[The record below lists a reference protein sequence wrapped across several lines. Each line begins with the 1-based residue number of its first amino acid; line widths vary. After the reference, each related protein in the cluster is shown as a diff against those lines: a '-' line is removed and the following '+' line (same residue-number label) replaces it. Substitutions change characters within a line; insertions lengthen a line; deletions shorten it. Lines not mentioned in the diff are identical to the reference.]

1 MAQYRVGIIGGTGQM
16 GKWFK
21 RFFERHGHIV
31 EISSRKT
38 HLSPVDCAKNND
50 IVIVSVPIQ
59 VTIDVIKQVAPH
71 VKKES
76 LLMDLTSIKEAP
88 VKTMLEHSRSEVIGC
103 HPVFGPSVAS
113 LKNQAIVLCPARGK
127 KWLPIIQKLCE
138 SEEGKVKISTP
149 ERHDEIMAIIQGITH
164 FNNISL
170 GYAIKILNADIKE
183 SLEYAS
189 PIYKLKMD
197 MVGRILNQDA
207 GMYAD
212 IEIMN
217 PKTKEVVR
225 KYFEAIKKL
234 LHILETND
242 REGFV
247 KYFKE
252 ASDYFGPFKREAE
265 EYSNYTIEKL
275 VEKKK

>member
-21 RFFERHGHIV
+21 RFFERHGYQV

-38 HLSPVDCAKNND
+38 SLTPLDCAKNND

-59 VTIDVIKQVAPH
+59 TTLDVIKEIAPH

-76 LLMDLTSIKEAP
+76 LLMDLTSIKEDP
-88 VKTMLEHSRSEVIGC
+88 VKAMLEHSKSEVIGC
-103 HPVFGPSVAS
+103 HPVFGPSVS
-113 LKNQAIVLCPARGK
+113 SMKNQAVVLCPARGK
-127 KWLPIIQKLCE
+127 KWLPIMQKLFE
-138 SEEGKVKISTP
+138 TEDAKVKISSP
-149 ERHDEIMAIIQGITH
+149 EKHDEIMAIIQGITH
-164 FNNISL
+164 FNNITL
-170 GYAIKILNADIKE
+170 GHAIKILGADIKE

-217 PKTKEVVR
+217 PKTKEVIR
-225 KYFEAIKKL
+225 KYVEAIKKL
-234 LHILETND
+234 QHILETND
-242 REGFV
+242 REGFI

-252 ASDYFGPFKREAE
+252 ASDYFGSFKKEAE

-275 VEKKK
+275 VERK